1 MTVEN
6 NNGTQF
12 TTMKPIHIL
21 LVEDNEGD
29 MLLTIEA
36 LEEGKIMNKIS
47 TVKNGKDAIDF
58 LTRKGNFGN
67 ANPPD
72 LILLDINLPMKNGH
86 EVLKFIKES
95 DNLKHIPVIM
105 FTTSSSEKDIIEA
118 YKHYASCF
126 ITKPVEVNDF
136 MHAVAKI
143 EDFWSN
149 IVNLPINGN

>member
-1 MTVEN
+1 MEQNQLKVKT
-6 NNGTQF
+6 
-12 TTMKPIHIL
+12 IHIL

-36 LEEGKIMNKIS
+36 LEEGKIMNRIS

-58 LTRKGNFGN
+58 LTRKGNFVD
-67 ANPPD
+67 ALLPD

-86 EVLKFIKES
+86 EVLKFIKDSEH
-95 DNLKHIPVIM
+95 LKQIPVVM
-105 FTTSSSEKDIIEA
+105 FTTSSSQKDIVDA
-118 YKHYASCF
+118 YKQHASCF

-136 MHAVAKI
+136 MKVVSKI

-149 IVNLPINGN
+149 IVKLPISGN

>member
-6 NNGTQF
+6 NYETQLI
-12 TTMKPIHIL
+12 TMKPIHIL

-58 LTRKGNFGN
+58 VTRKGNFAN
-67 ANPPD
+67 ANSPD

-86 EVLKFIKES
+86 EVLKFIKDS
-95 DNLKHIPVIM
+95 DNLKHIPVVM
-105 FTTSSSEKDIIEA
+105 FTTSSSQKDIVEA
-118 YKHYASCF
+118 YKHHASCF
-126 ITKPVEVNDF
+126 ITKPVEVNEF
-136 MHAVAKI
+136 MEVVSKI

-149 IVNLPINGN
+149 IVNLPVNAN

>member
-1 MTVEN
+1 MKVEN
-6 NNGTQF
+6 NYETQLN
-12 TTMKPIHIL
+12 TMKPIHIL

-29 MLLTIEA
+29 MLLTVEA
-36 LEEGKIMNKIS
+36 LEEGKIVNKIS

-58 LTRKGNFGN
+58 LTRKGNFAT
-67 ANPPD
+67 ANTPD

-86 EVLKFIKES
+86 EVLKFIKDS
-95 DNLKHIPVIM
+95 DILKHIPVIM

-118 YKHYASCF
+118 YKNYASCF
-126 ITKPVEVNDF
+126 ITKPVEVNEF

-149 IVNLPINGN
+149 IVNLPVSAN

>member
-1 MTVEN
+1 MTD
-6 NNGTQF
+6 
-12 TTMKPIHIL
+12 TTIMEQNQKVKSIHIL

-36 LEEGKIMNKIS
+36 LEEGKIMNRIS

-58 LTRKGNFGN
+58 LTRKGNF
-67 ANPPD
+67 AHALPPD

-95 DNLKHIPVIM
+95 EHLKQIPVVM
-105 FTTSSSEKDIIEA
+105 FTTSSSQKDIVEA
-118 YKHYASCF
+118 YKQHASCF
-126 ITKPVEVNDF
+126 ITKPVEVNEF
-136 MHAVAKI
+136 MEVVSKI

-149 IVNLPINGN
+149 IVKLPVNVN